1 MEDVL
6 TTAAKLRCGPAA
18 APPLPGH
25 AAIGVT
31 SEAVLKVKGKP
42 VLLESSFLSPGFQ
55 CANPDSAGGL
65 CTKFILTAGA
75 STVLKVNNE
84 PVVLATIAAT
94 ITLAGTLIK
103 VDAGQSILHV
113 RE

>member
-6 TTAAKLRCGPAA
+6 TTEAKLLCGALA
-18 APPLPGH
+18 TGH
-25 AAIGVT
+25 ALIGVKST
-31 SEAVLKVKGKP
+31 AALTVNGKP
-42 VLLESSFLSPGFQ
+42 VLVKSSFRSPDFP
-55 CANPDSAGGL
+55 CANQGSAGGK
-65 CTKFILTAGA
+65 CSTFSLTAGT

-94 ITLAGTLIK
+94 IGPAGTLIK

-113 RE
+113 KS